1 MTCFLQQ
8 EKHNQ
13 FNKYFI
19 KTISNM
25 LNNLILIL
33 SFTLATFII
42 AIILYPFYIKL
53 LKKRKAGKTIR
64 SNSATWDKAVI
75 FSKLHEHKA
84 GTPTMGWW
92 LFLFMMLLMILVS
105 LILQKAWITNY
116 YLWNRQETYIILF
129 WFFSMWLIGLIDDIL
144 NIHNVWKVKWL
155 SMRAKMIW
163 LILFSA
169 WISYWFYHVLWI
181 DYINLAPL
189 FGKIQLWRW
198 FPILTFIATIFIVN
212 AVNITDWL
220 DWLAGWLNIFV
231 LITFAV
237 ALFISQRYLATTVLG
252 ICISTLIAFMFYNIN
267 PAKVF
272 MWDSWAFA
280 LWWLIASTAYLLNMS
295 IGIFIPA
302 VIVFLIFII
311 DLCTSGLQMFWKKV
325 FHHKLFP
332 IAPFHHYLE
341 YKWIKE
347 YTIVMYMWLIQTI
360 LTVSAIIVIFRQFL

>member
-1 MTCFLQQ
+1 
-8 EKHNQ
+8 
-13 FNKYFI
+13 
-19 KTISNM
+19 M

-42 AIILYPFYIKL
+42 AIIIYPLYIKL

-64 SNSATWDKAVI
+64 SNTATWEKAEI
-75 FSKLHEHKA
+75 FAKLHEHKA

-92 LFLFMMLLMILVS
+92 LFLLMMLVMIGIS
-105 LILQKAWITNY
+105 RISQKMWWTNY
-116 YLWNRQETYIILF
+116 HLWNRQETYIILF
-129 WFFSMWLIGLIDDIL
+129 WFFSMWLIWLIDDIL
-144 NIHNVWKVKWL
+144 NIRNVGKVKWL
-155 SMRAKMIW
+155 NMRAKMLG
-163 LILFSA
+163 LILFSW
-169 WISYWFYHVLWI
+169 WISYRFYWVLWI
-181 DYINLAPL
+181 DYINLAPA
-189 FGKIQLWRW
+189 FGIIHLWRW

-231 LITFAV
+231 LLTFAV
-237 ALFISQRYLATTVLG
+237 ALFISHRYLATTVLW
-252 ICISTLIAFMFYNIN
+252 ICISTLVAFMFFNIN

-272 MWDSWAFA
+272 MGDSWAFC
-280 LWWLIASTAYLLNMS
+280 LWWLIAATTYLLNMS
-295 IGIFIPA
+295 IGILIPMI
-302 VIVFLIFII
+302 IVFLIFII
-311 DLCTSGLQMFWKKV
+311 DLCTSWLQMFWKKV

-360 LTVSAIIVIFRQFL
+360 LAVTAIIIIFRQFL

>member
-1 MTCFLQQ
+1 
-8 EKHNQ
+8 
-13 FNKYFI
+13 
-19 KTISNM
+19 M
-25 LNNLILIL
+25 LSNLILIL
-33 SFTLATFII
+33 SFTLVTFIG
-42 AIILYPFYIKL
+42 AMILYPFYIKL
-53 LKKRKAGKTIR
+53 LRKWKAWKTIR
-64 SNSATWDKAVI
+64 SNTATWDKAVI

-84 GTPTMGWW
+84 WTPTMGWW
-92 LFLFMMLLMILVS
+92 LFLLMMLVMVGIS
-105 LILQKAWITNY
+105 IISQKLWWTNY
-116 YLWNRQETYIILF
+116 HLWNRQETYIILF
-129 WFFSMWLIGLIDDIL
+129 WFFSMWLIWLVDDIL
-144 NIHNVWKVKWL
+144 NIMNVWKVKWL
-155 SMRAKMIW
+155 NMRAKMFG
-163 LILFSA
+163 LILFSG

-181 DYINLAPL
+181 DYINLAPV
-189 FGKIQLWRW
+189 FGIIHLWRL
-198 FPILTFIATIFIVN
+198 FPILTFISTIFIVN

-220 DWLAGWLNIFV
+220 DGLAGWLNIFV

-252 ICISTLIAFMFYNIN
+252 ICISTLVAFMFFNIN

-280 LWWLIASTAYLLNMS
+280 LWWLIAATAYLLNMS

-302 VIVFLIFII
+302 AIVFLIFAI

-341 YKWIKE
+341 YKWVKE

-360 LTVSAIIVIFRQFL
+360 LTVVAIITIFRQFI

>member
-1 MTCFLQQ
+1 
-8 EKHNQ
+8 
-13 FNKYFI
+13 
-19 KTISNM
+19 M

-33 SFTLATFII
+33 SFTIATFII
-42 AIILYPFYIKL
+42 AMIMYPLYIKL
-53 LKKRKAGKTIR
+53 LKKWKAWKTIR
-64 SNSATWDKAVI
+64 SDAATWDKAVI

-84 GTPTMGWW
+84 WTPTMWW
-92 LFLFMMLLMILVS
+92 GLFLFMMAVMVWISWL
-105 LILQKAWITNY
+105 LQKAWITNY

-129 WFFSMWLIGLIDDIL
+129 GFFSMWLIWLIDDIL
-144 NIHNVWKVKWL
+144 NIHNVGKIKWL
-155 SMRAKMIW
+155 SMRRKMVW
-163 LILFSA
+163 LILFSW

-181 DYINLAPL
+181 DYINLSPL
-189 FGKIQLWRW
+189 FWIVHLWW
-198 FPILTFIATIFIVN
+198 GFPILTFIATIFIVN

-220 DWLAGWLNIFV
+220 DWLAWWLNIFV
-231 LITFAV
+231 LVTFAV
-237 ALFISQRYLATTVLG
+237 ALFISQRYLATTVLWV
-252 ICISTLIAFMFYNIN
+252 CISTLVAFMFFNIN

-295 IGIFIPA
+295 IWIFIPA

-347 YTIVMYMWLIQTI
+347 YTIVMYMRLIQTI
-360 LTVSAIIVIFRQFL
+360 LTLSAIIIIFWQFL

>member
-1 MTCFLQQ
+1 
-8 EKHNQ
+8 
-13 FNKYFI
+13 
-19 KTISNM
+19 M
-25 LNNLILIL
+25 LTNLISIL
-33 SFTLATFII
+33 SFTLATFVITLL
-42 AIILYPFYIKL
+42 LYPCYIKL
-53 LKKRKAGKTIR
+53 LKKWKAWKTIR
-64 SNSATWDKAVI
+64 SNTATWEKSEI
-75 FSKLHEHKA
+75 FAKMHEHKA
-84 GTPTMGWW
+84 WTPTMWWW
-92 LFLFMMLLMILVS
+92 LFLLMMAVMIGIS
-105 LILQKAWITNY
+105 RILQKTWTTNH

-169 WISYWFYHVLWI
+169 WISYRFYRVLWI
-181 DYINLAPL
+181 DYINLSPL
-189 FGKIQLWRW
+189 FWIVHLWRW

-212 AVNITDWL
+212 AVNITDGL
-220 DWLAGWLNIFV
+220 DWLAWGLNVFV

-237 ALFISQRYLATTVLG
+237 ALFISQRYLATTVLW
-252 ICISTLIAFMFYNIN
+252 ICAATLIAFMFFNIN

-280 LWWLIASTAYLLNMS
+280 LWWIIAATAYLLNMS
-295 IGIFIPA
+295 IWIFIPA
-302 VIVFLIFII
+302 VIVFSIFII

-360 LTVSAIIVIFRQFL
+360 LTVSAIIVIFWQFL

>member
-1 MTCFLQQ
+1 
-8 EKHNQ
+8 
-13 FNKYFI
+13 
-19 KTISNM
+19 M

-33 SFTLATFII
+33 SFTLVTFIG

-53 LKKRKAGKTIR
+53 LRRWKAWKTIR
-64 SNSATWDKAVI
+64 SDSATWDKAVI

-84 GTPTMGWW
+84 WTPTMGWG
-92 LFLFMMLLMILVS
+92 LFLLMMLVMIGIS
-105 LILQKAWITNY
+105 IISQKLWWTNY
-116 YLWNRQETYIILF
+116 HLRNRQETYIILF

-144 NIHNVWKVKWL
+144 NIRGVWKVKWL
-155 SMRAKMIW
+155 NMRAKMFG
-163 LILFSA
+163 LILFSG

-181 DYINLAPL
+181 DYINLAPV
-189 FGKIQLWRW
+189 FGIIHLWRR

-220 DWLAGWLNIFV
+220 DGLAGWLNIFV

-252 ICISTLIAFMFYNIN
+252 ICISTLVAFMFFNIN

-272 MWDSWAFA
+272 MWDSWAFC
-280 LWWLIASTAYLLNMS
+280 LWWLIAATAYLLNMS
-295 IGIFIPA
+295 IWIFIPA
-302 VIVFLIFII
+302 FIVFLIFSI

-332 IAPFHHYLE
+332 IAPFHHFLE
-341 YKWIKE
+341 YKWVKE

-360 LTVSAIIVIFRQFL
+360 LTVVAIITIFRQFL

>member
-1 MTCFLQQ
+1 
-8 EKHNQ
+8 
-13 FNKYFI
+13 
-19 KTISNM
+19 M

-42 AIILYPFYIKL
+42 AIIIYPLYIKL
-53 LKKRKAGKTIR
+53 LKKRKAWKTIR
-64 SNSATWDKAVI
+64 NNTATGEKAEI
-75 FSKLHEHKA
+75 FAKLHEHKA
-84 GTPTMGWW
+84 WTPTMGWG
-92 LFLFMMLLMILVS
+92 LFLLMMIVMI
-105 LILQKAWITNY
+105 WISRISHKLWWTNY

-144 NIHNVWKVKWL
+144 NIRNVWKVKWL
-155 SMRAKMIW
+155 NMRAKMFG

-169 WISYWFYHVLWI
+169 WISYRFYHVLWI
-181 DYINLAPL
+181 DYINLSPI
-189 FGKIQLWRW
+189 FGIIHLWW
-198 FPILTFIATIFIVN
+198 GFPILTFIATIFIVN

-231 LITFAV
+231 LLTFAV
-237 ALFISQRYLATTVLG
+237 ALFISQRYLATTVLW
-252 ICISTLIAFMFYNIN
+252 ICISTLVAFMFFNIN

-272 MWDSWAFA
+272 MGDSWAFC
-280 LWWLIASTAYLLNMS
+280 LWWLIAATTYLLNMS
-295 IGIFIPA
+295 IGILIPMI
-302 VIVFLIFII
+302 IVFLIFII
-311 DLCTSGLQMFWKKV
+311 DLCTSWLQMFWKKV

-360 LTVSAIIVIFRQFL
+360 LTVTAIIVIFRQFL

>member
-1 MTCFLQQ
+1 
-8 EKHNQ
+8 
-13 FNKYFI
+13 
-19 KTISNM
+19 M

-42 AIILYPFYIKL
+42 AIIIYPLYIKL

-64 SNSATWDKAVI
+64 NDTATGEKAEI
-75 FSKLHEHKA
+75 FAKLHWHKA

-92 LFLFMMLLMILVS
+92 LFLLMMLVMIGIS
-105 LILQKAWITNY
+105 RISQKMWWTNY
-116 YLWNRQETYIILF
+116 HLWNRQETYIILF
-129 WFFSMWLIGLIDDIL
+129 WFFSMWLIWLIDDIL
-144 NIHNVWKVKWL
+144 NIRNVGKVKWL
-155 SMRAKMIW
+155 NMRAKMLG
-163 LILFSA
+163 LILFSW
-169 WISYWFYHVLWI
+169 WISYRFYWVLWI
-181 DYINLAPL
+181 DYINLAPA
-189 FGKIQLWRW
+189 FWIVHLWRW

-231 LITFAV
+231 LLTFAV
-237 ALFISQRYLATTVLG
+237 ALFISHRYLATTVLW
-252 ICISTLIAFMFYNIN
+252 ICISTLVAFMFFNIN

-272 MWDSWAFA
+272 MWDSWAFC
-280 LWWLIASTAYLLNMS
+280 LWWLIAATTYLLNMS
-295 IGIFIPA
+295 IGILIPMI
-302 VIVFLIFII
+302 IVFLIFII
-311 DLCTSGLQMFWKKV
+311 DLCTSWLQMFWKKV

-360 LTVSAIIVIFRQFL
+360 LAVAAIIIIFRQFL